1 MATRQCYRSASD
13 TRTHFLC
20 NVDLVSV
27 LLDVLVLRGG
37 AASMKYAPPGD
48 QEEFYDNLRKACRT
62 EAEEATLMLLW
73 RTGMHAS
80 TLCSRDWVIVQDYCS
95 WTRPKTGKYLRATLK
110 WSEIKLILRCDNA
123 GLLPASTSTLRRWV
137 RRIGDRAGY
146 AAVSP
151 LTFRHSRAVWLLDE
165 GIKPHRV
172 ACLLGCSY
180 EVLEKHYA
188 QLEAERLV

>member
-1 MATRQCYRSASD
+1 
-13 TRTHFLC
+13 
-20 NVDLVSV
+20 
-27 LLDVLVLRGG
+27 
-37 AASMKYAPPGD
+37 MKYAPPGD
-48 QEEFYDNLRKACRT
+48 QEIFYDTMLRNVRT
-62 EAEEATLMLLW
+62 EAEGACITLLW

-80 TLCSRDWVIVQDYCS
+80 TLCRGVYAFREQYCE
-95 WTRPKTGKYLRATLK
+95 WQRTKTSKPLRARLLLP
-110 WSEIKLILRCDNA
+110 EIRLIVRCRDA

-151 LTFRHSRAVWLLDE
+151 LTFRHSRAVWLLDS
-165 GIKPHRV
+165 GVLPHRV
-172 ACLLGCSY
+172 SHLLGCSY